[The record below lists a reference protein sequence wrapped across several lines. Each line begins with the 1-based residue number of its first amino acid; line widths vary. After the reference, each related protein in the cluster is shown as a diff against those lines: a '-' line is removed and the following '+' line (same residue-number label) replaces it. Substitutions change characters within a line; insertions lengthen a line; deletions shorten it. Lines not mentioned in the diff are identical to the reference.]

1 MSIQVGL
8 TYDLRDDYLR
18 AGFDE
23 ETAAEFD
30 RPDTIHA
37 LADAIAALGYEPVL
51 IGNLESLMRRL
62 LAGERWGFVF
72 NIAEG
77 LYGLG
82 REAQVPALL
91 DAYRIPYTFSDPMVL
106 GLTLHKGM
114 AKHVVRDR
122 GVPTADFVVVESEAD
137 IARVNLPYP
146 LFVKPVAEGTGK
158 GVSAASKTANA
169 GQLRAV
175 CAVLLKKFD
184 QPVLVETYLP
194 GREYTVGIVGT
205 GDAAESLGV
214 MEVIL
219 NANAEPDVYGF
230 HNKEFYEELVAYPL
244 ATGPEVAQVN
254 AVALAAWRA
263 LGCRDGGRIDIR
275 MDALGVPNFIEVN
288 PLAGLNPVRSDLAI
302 LARQI
307 NLTYHAL
314 IERIIRSTEIRCG
327 IQRPQCATT
336 AQASLF

>member
-1 MSIQVGL
+1 MKVGL
-8 TYDLRDDYLR
+8 TYDLRDDYLA

-30 RPDTIHA
+30 RPETIQA
-37 LADAIAALGYEPVL
+37 LADVIATLGYEPVL
-51 IGNLESLMRRL
+51 IGNLESLMKRL

-77 LYGLG
+77 LYGFG

-122 GVPTADFVVVESEAD
+122 GIPTADFAVIETERDTANVK
-137 IARVNLPYP
+137 LPYP
-146 LFVKPVAEGTGK
+146 LFAKPVAEGTGK
-158 GVSAASKTANA
+158 GVSAASKIANA
-169 GQLRAV
+169 GQLREV
-175 CAVLLKKFD
+175 CSVLLKKFE

-205 GDAAESLGV
+205 GDDAESIGV
-214 MEVIL
+214 LEVIL
-219 NANAEPDVYGF
+219 NAKAEPEVYGF
-230 HNKEFYEELVAYPL
+230 HNKEFYEDLVDYPL
-244 ATGPEVAQVN
+244 ATGPEVARVN
-254 AVALAAWRA
+254 EVALAAWRA

-275 MDALGVPNFIEVN
+275 MDAQGVPNFIEVN

-307 NLTYHAL
+307 NMSYHAL
-314 IERIIRSTEIRCG
+314 IERIIRSTEKRCG
-327 IQRPQCATT
+327 ITRPQRATS